1 VSAPTINPAALT
13 AQAAITTAA
22 IAWSQG
28 RISGLNLLDI
38 IATNRPTL
46 DNADPGHTL
55 AWPDTDLEP
64 VAGLDYL
71 PADVEDF
78 DRNETALEITDGDHD
93 GVDPT
98 RSLDADWAPIL
109 AACPTS
115 TAQGV
120 EDAWVGWPNSVRRTV
135 AA

>member
-46 DNADPGHTL
+46 DNTDPGRTL

-64 VAGLDYL
+64 VAGVDYL
-71 PADVEDF
+71 PVD
-78 DRNETALEITDGDHD
+78 DRNETEAVITDGTHD

-98 RSLDADWAPIL
+98 RNTDADWAPVL

-115 TAQGV
+115 TAPAD
-120 EDAWVGWPNSVRRTV
+120 EDAWVGWPNSVRRSV